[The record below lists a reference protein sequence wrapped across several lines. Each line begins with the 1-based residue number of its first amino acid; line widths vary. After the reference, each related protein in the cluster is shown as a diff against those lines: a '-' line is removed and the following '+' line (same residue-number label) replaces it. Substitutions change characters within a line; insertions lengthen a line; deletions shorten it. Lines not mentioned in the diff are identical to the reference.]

1 MKILAANPAGNIT
14 VFVLECVHGNEER
27 KAIAAAIMADKNLGA
42 EQVGFVFP
50 PGTWIHSNDD
60 GDNAVTDNDE
70 SDGGYCGIGGK
81 RRSALWHL
89 EMSGGEFCG
98 NAARSFALY
107 VARIEGLKGQVK
119 IDISISGVEW
129 PITAEVELSKNWA
142 SAEMPKPHAF
152 ASLQLQMPASSPSS
166 PERRELPLIVFSG
179 IAHVIAPD
187 IAPGEGIFHRI
198 EAIVE
203 RDFPGLPA
211 LGVMFYE
218 TGTRFMRPLVYVRS
232 TGSLV
237 YESSCGSGS
246 AALGVWLSRELCDGS
261 FRCAINQ
268 SGGTIET
275 LVQKEAGEIAGISIG
290 GKVLLGEP
298 LDLLLP

>member
-27 KAIAAAIMADKNLGA
+27 KALASAIMADKNLGA

-50 PGTWIHSNDD
+50 PGTWIYGSYS
-60 GDNAVTDNDE
+60 GM
-70 SDGGYCGIGGK
+70 GGK
-81 RRSALWHL
+81 RRSTLWHL

-107 VARIEGLKGQVK
+107 AARMQGLKGQAK
-119 IDISISGVEW
+119 IDISISGAEG
-129 PITAEVELSKNWA
+129 PITAEVELSKNLA
-142 SAEMPKPHAF
+142 SAEMPKPHTF
-152 ASLQLQMPASSPSS
+152 ASLELQVPASGSSS
-166 PERRELPLIVFSG
+166 PECRELPLIVFNG

-187 IAPGEGIFHRI
+187 ITPGEDIFHGIRVM
-198 EAIVE
+198 VE

-211 LGVMFYE
+211 FGVMFYD
-218 TGTRFMRPLVYVRS
+218 TGSRFMRALVYVRS
-232 TGSLV
+232 IGSLV

-246 AALGVWLSRELCDGS
+246 AALGAWLSRELWDGS
-261 FRCAINQ
+261 FRYAINQ
-268 SGGTIET
+268 SGGIIET
-275 LVQKEAGEIAGISIG
+275 VVQKKAGEIAGISIG